1 MRPEKTQLVADIR
14 ALIEASNG
22 LFLLTY
28 EGLSAMGFG
37 ALRAALEEVGGE
49 CHVVP
54 NRLLRRAADESG
66 MADLAGT
73 TFVGGTV
80 LVTFDSD
87 LVGVAKVVRDF
98 ARVHDVVAFKLAV
111 ADGQV
116 CMAAEAAALA
126 DLPPKEIL
134 RAQLLGLLNAPAG
147 QLVGVL
153 NAKVAGVV
161 HILSA
166 YLSKKEQAA

>member
-1 MRPEKTQLVADIR
+1 MRPEKKQLVADIR
-14 ALIEASNG
+14 ALLDASNG
-22 LFLLTY
+22 LFLLSY
-28 EGLSAMGFG
+28 EGLGALGFG
-37 ALRAALEEVGGE
+37 ELRAALEDVGGE

-54 NRLLRRAADESG
+54 NRLFRRAAAESE
-66 MADLAGT
+66 MADLAEAK
-73 TFVGGTV
+73 FGGATA

-98 ARVHDVVAFKLAV
+98 ARTHNEVAFKLAV
-111 ADGQV
+111 ADGRV
-116 CMAAEAAALA
+116 CMSAEAETLA